1 MEGDQTLSGEYTVQQ
16 YTDNVLQNCT
26 SETYKMLLSNAT
38 PIYLIKKE
46 RSYMK
51 CIGKWIVIHMIP
63 INETE

>member
-1 MEGDQTLSGEYTVQQ
+1 MEGDQTLSGEHTVQQ

-51 CIGKWIVIHMIP
+51 CIGKW
-63 INETE
+63 